1 MLMVSLV
8 LFFLLAE
15 TKVVLMFVCLG
26 VLSLETQAQGIQK
39 FYYHLIYVGNSAN
52 SKFDSS
58 F

>member
-39 FYYHLIYVGNSAN
+39 FYYHLIYREFR
-52 SKFDSS
+52 KF
-58 F
+58 